1 MELII
6 YMKLLTIAGGGK
18 YMFETNYTEEMSE
31 KINRYMYLILI
42 DLISKYNRGEY
53 LKLEPVNKDVAE
65 NGRIPVWVCWWQGV
79 DSAPDIVKR
88 CVESIYRYVPKDSAQ
103 IHFIT
108 FDNYMEYAGFSQVV
122 VDRYNA
128 GRISLTHLAD
138 ILRVQLLNM
147 YGGLWVDATY
157 FISDNRIADIIND
170 EAYTVKTVIPSWNGD
185 VIAKGKWAVNF
196 LKFMKG
202 SPLSGFCTE
211 SFEIYWSL
219 RDEPLDYF
227 LLDRIIKVAY
237 DNIPVIR
244 KQIDGISANNIS
256 SLKLMEIISN
266 SYDEAVWNDMKK
278 DTFAFK
284 LSYKEPVELYTEDG
298 KETFYNK
305 LQHNIL

>member
-1 MELII
+1 
-6 YMKLLTIAGGGK
+6 
-18 YMFETNYTEEMSE
+18 MFETNYTEEMSE

-53 LKLEPVNKDVAE
+53 LKLEPVNKDIAT
-65 NGRIPVWVCWWQGV
+65 NGRMPVWVCWWQGL

-88 CVESIYRYVPKDSAQ
+88 CVESIYRYVPQDSAQ
-103 IHFIT
+103 IYFIT

-128 GRISLTHLAD
+128 GKISLTHLAD

-211 SFEIYWSL
+211 AFEIYWSL
-219 RDEPLDYF
+219 RDESLDYF

-237 DNIPVIR
+237 ENISVIR

-256 SLKLMEIISN
+256 SLKLMGIISN

-284 LSYKEPVELYTEDG
+284 LSYKEPVKLYTEDG